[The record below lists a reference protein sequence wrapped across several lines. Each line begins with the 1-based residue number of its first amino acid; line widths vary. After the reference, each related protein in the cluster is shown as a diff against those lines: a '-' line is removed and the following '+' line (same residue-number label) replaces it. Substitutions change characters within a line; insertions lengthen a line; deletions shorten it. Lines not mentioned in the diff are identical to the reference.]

1 MKNAMKSVLLGAL
14 LMGGVLLSDGIM
26 AQAPPPPPPPPGDH
40 GSGTN
45 KGPLGAPI
53 DGGLAVFIAFAA
65 GYAGREWMKRKKE

>member
-14 LMGGVLLSDGIM
+14 LMGGVLLSDSIM
-26 AQAPPPPPPPPGDH
+26 AQAPPPPPPQGEH